1 MRATVHL
8 RFAGIGGID
17 AHHAALG
24 ARERKNVAD
33 DPTAFHP
40 GEQVRLAPATNGRDS
55 MTDSCML
62 RTTYQRGADV
72 EKQLS
77 PPDHQDVEG
86 VIMDVRF
93 RGPEILQLRAALDEG
108 NAKC

>member
-1 MRATVHL
+1 
-8 RFAGIGGID
+8 
-17 AHHAALG
+17 
-24 ARERKNVAD
+24 
-33 DPTAFHP
+33 
-40 GEQVRLAPATNGRDS
+40 
-55 MTDSCML
+55 ML